1 MMERDAEMRRSRG
14 ALMSIAWCS
23 PFRDDKKGIFKAKCS
38 GNGL

>member
-14 ALMSIAWCS
+14 ALMSIAWYS